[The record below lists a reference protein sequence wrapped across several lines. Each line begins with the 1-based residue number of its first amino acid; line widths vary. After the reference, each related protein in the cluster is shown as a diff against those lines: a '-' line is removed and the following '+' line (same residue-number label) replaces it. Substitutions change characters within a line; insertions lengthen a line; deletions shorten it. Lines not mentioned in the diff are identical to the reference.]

1 MLTVYKTL
9 VHKRDWLNAKEE
21 YEEKMKKLNL
31 PPLPKEEPPAPVEV
45 KTSPKKNAKVPPPPT
60 AEEIKEKE
68 RLEQE

>member
-9 VHKRDWLNAKEE
+9 VHKRNWLNAKEE

-45 KTSPKKNAKVPPPPT
+45 KASPKKNAKVPPPPT